1 MFGDLSSRVTRAND
15 PWPRARLAAPLP
27 APRPAAP
34 RSPAAPRETEVG
46 KGRTQL
52 MALHGRPGGGLRG
65 ATRHPPCRGL
75 PCRYSRAGA
84 AAARASS
91 GAVPANA
98 LPTVRDPMQP
108 ITPGGLRVEA
118 AASAASRRRRQG
130 AAEVGKEPVPSAGD
144 AGVAQRGP
152 ARGHGQVGA
161 RGAPAGARRGAR
173 GPGCHLP
180 PPRLRALF
188 RAPCGSLSA
197 AAAPPVPPPSPRCPP
212 APRSRLPDGGRAE
225 IG

>member
-1 MFGDLSSRVTRAND
+1 M
-15 PWPRARLAAPLP
+15 
-27 APRPAAP
+27 
-34 RSPAAPRETEVG
+34 G
-46 KGRTQL
+46 KGRTQP
-52 MALHGRPGGGLRG
+52 MALHGQPGGLRG

-75 PCRYSRAGA
+75 PCRARAGA

-108 ITPGGLRVEA
+108 ITSAGLRGEA

-130 AAEVGKEPVPSAGD
+130 AAEVGKEPVPSAGN

-161 RGAPAGARRGAR
+161 RGAPAGARRAGGRGAR

-188 RAPCGSLSA
+188 RAPRGSSSA
-197 AAAPPVPPPSPRCPP
+197 AAASPPVPPPSPRCPP